1 MAKKIKEQTSALVMR
16 PDAPLTLSK
25 SGFFK
30 RLGFSLTEEQKVFRD
45 KIYDRNIDIVFTN
58 SASGTGKTTIAVAT
72 ACCMIEYGLYDK
84 LMYCF
89 TPVNFQAQIGLL
101 PGSVEE
107 KVAPFMEPLYEAL
120 KECGYVP
127 ETVIRQLNETPDK
140 KGAFVDC
147 VPHTFMRGTNIDD
160 KTILLIDEAENFFP
174 DELKKV
180 LTRVK
185 GGKTIVI
192 GHDGQ
197 CDLYKQKWQSGFVPY
212 MKHFASQPRAAFCEL
227 KENHRGWVS
236 NWADEFMLPQGNE
249 KEESHG
255 RS

>member
-1 MAKKIKEQTSALVMR
+1 MAKKLNREEPAAR
-16 PDAPLTLSK
+16 PNPPENLSQ
-25 SGFFK
+25 SGFFR
-30 RLGFSLTEEQKVFRD
+30 RLSFKLTEEQKRFRD
-45 KIYDRNIDIVFTN
+45 AIYSKDNDIVFVN
-58 SASGTGKTTIAVAT
+58 SPAGTGKTAIAVAT
-72 ACCMIEYGLYDK
+72 ACCMIEYGLYDR
-84 LMYCF
+84 LLYCF

-101 PGSVEE
+101 PGSIEE

-127 ETVIRQLNETPDK
+127 ETVIKQLNETPDK

-147 VPHTFMRGTNIDD
+147 SPHTFMRGTNIDD

-212 MKHFASQPRAAFCEL
+212 MRHFAAQPRAAFCEL

-236 NWADEFMLPQGNE
+236 NWADEFVTQGPE
-249 KEESHG
+249 KEESYG